1 MSDLI
6 IEDLKD
12 SILKITLNNPSQ
24 QNTLSLDF
32 INDLKKI
39 IDKADKNDEVKV
51 IILSSSGKVFSAG
64 HNLKEIKSHRED
76 KDQGL
81 QFFTTLINSC
91 SDLMIKIINNSKPII
106 AEVSG
111 IATAAGCQ
119 LVASCDLA
127 YASENS
133 KFATPGVNI
142 GLFCSTPMVA
152 LSRVVKSKH
161 SMEMLLTG
169 DFIDANKAKNI
180 GLINNYFSE
189 DSLVDEIKQMAN
201 KIANKSSQT
210 VKIGKKAFY
219 NQAQMKTDDAYKYA
233 SEIMIEKADK
243 NDDVK
248 VIILSSSGK
257 VFSAGH
263 NLKEIK
269 SPVKSISIE
278 CLLLTTLD
286 KATIGVEQ
294 NKPIFTPGVAN
305 LEFSLA

>member
-64 HNLKEIKSHRED
+64 HNLKEIKSHRGD

-81 QFFTTLINSC
+81 QFFTTLINCC

-189 DSLVDEIKQMAN
+189 DSLVDEIRQMAY

-210 VKIGKKAFY
+210 LKIGKKAFY

-233 SEIMIEKADK
+233 SEVMIENMMNQDS
-243 NDDVK
+243 DEG
-248 VIILSSSGK
+248 I
-257 VFSAGH
+257 SA
-263 NLKEIK
+263 
-269 SPVKSISIE
+269 
-278 CLLLTTLD
+278 
-286 KATIGVEQ
+286 
-294 NKPIFTPGVAN
+294 F
-305 LEFSLA
+305 LEKREPNWS

>member
-39 IDKADKNDEVKV
+39 IDKEDKNDKVKV

-64 HNLKEIKSHRED
+64 HNLKEIKSHRDD

-169 DFIDANKAKNI
+169 DFIDANKAKYI

-189 DSLVDEIKQMAN
+189 DSLVDEIRQMAN

-233 SEIMIEKADK
+233 SEIMIENMMNQDS
-243 NDDVK
+243 DEG
-248 VIILSSSGK
+248 I
-257 VFSAGH
+257 SA
-263 NLKEIK
+263 
-269 SPVKSISIE
+269 
-278 CLLLTTLD
+278 
-286 KATIGVEQ
+286 
-294 NKPIFTPGVAN
+294 F
-305 LEFSLA
+305 LEKREPNWS

>member
-6 IEDLKD
+6 IEDFKD

-24 QNTLSLDF
+24 QNTLSLQF

-39 IDKADKNDEVKV
+39 IEKADSSDDVKV

-81 QFFTTLINSC
+81 HFFTTLINSC
-91 SDLMIKIINNSKPII
+91 SDLMLKIINNSKPVI
-106 AEVSG
+106 AEVNG

-127 YASENS
+127 YASDSS

-152 LSRVVKSKH
+152 LSRVINNKH

-169 DFIDANKAKNI
+169 DFINADKAKSI

-189 DSLVDEIKQMAN
+189 DKLVNETKGMAV

-210 VKIGKKAFY
+210 LKIGKKAFY
-219 NQAQMKTDDAYKYA
+219 NQAEMKISDAYKYA
-233 SEIMIEKADK
+233 SEIMIKNMMNQVSEEGIAAFLEKREP
-243 NDDVK
+243 NW
-248 VIILSSSGK
+248 
-257 VFSAGH
+257 
-263 NLKEIK
+263 
-269 SPVKSISIE
+269 P
-278 CLLLTTLD
+278 
-286 KATIGVEQ
+286 
-294 NKPIFTPGVAN
+294 
-305 LEFSLA
+305 

>member
-1 MSDLI
+1 MSNLI

-12 SILKITLNNPSQ
+12 SILKITLNNPTQ
-24 QNTLSLDF
+24 QNTLSLQF

-39 IDKADKNDEVKV
+39 FENADSNDEIKV

-64 HNLKEIKSHRED
+64 HNLKEIKSHRQD

-81 QFFTTLINSC
+81 QFFKDLINSC
-91 SDLMIKIINNSKPII
+91 SDLMLKIIHNSKPVI
-106 AEVSG
+106 AEVNG

-127 YASENS
+127 YASQVS

-152 LSRVVKSKH
+152 LSRVVKNKH

-169 DFIDANKAKNI
+169 DFIDAEKAKSI

-189 DSLVDEIKQMAN
+189 DELVNKTREMAI

-210 VKIGKKAFY
+210 LKIGKKAFY
-219 NQAQMKTDDAYKYA
+219 NQTEMTISDAYKYA
-233 SEIMIEKADK
+233 SEIMIENMMSQDSEEGIAAFLEKR
-243 NDDVK
+243 
-248 VIILSSSGK
+248 
-257 VFSAGH
+257 
-263 NLKEIK
+263 
-269 SPVKSISIE
+269 
-278 CLLLTTLD
+278 
-286 KATIGVEQ
+286 
-294 NKPIFTPGVAN
+294 TPN
-305 LEFSLA
+305 WP

>member
-6 IEDLKD
+6 IEDLKN

-64 HNLKEIKSHRED
+64 HNLKEIKSHRDD

-91 SDLMIKIINNSKPII
+91 SDLMIKIINNSKHII

-189 DSLVDEIKQMAN
+189 DSLVDEIRQMAN

-233 SEIMIEKADK
+233 SEIMIENMMNQDS
-243 NDDVK
+243 DEG
-248 VIILSSSGK
+248 I
-257 VFSAGH
+257 SA
-263 NLKEIK
+263 
-269 SPVKSISIE
+269 
-278 CLLLTTLD
+278 
-286 KATIGVEQ
+286 
-294 NKPIFTPGVAN
+294 F
-305 LEFSLA
+305 LEEPNWY

>member
-6 IEDLKD
+6 IENLKD

-24 QNTLSLDF
+24 QNTLSLEL

-39 IDKADKNDEVKV
+39 IDKADKNDDVRV
-51 IILSSSGKVFSAG
+51 IIISSSGKVFSAG

-91 SDLMIKIINNSKPII
+91 SDLMINIINNSKPVI

-152 LSRVVKSKH
+152 LSRVVKNKH

-169 DFIDANKAKNI
+169 DFIDADKAKNI

-189 DSLVDEIKQMAN
+189 DSLVSEIREMAN

-233 SEIMIEKADK
+233 SEVMIENMMNQDS
-243 NDDVK
+243 DEG
-248 VIILSSSGK
+248 I
-257 VFSAGH
+257 SA
-263 NLKEIK
+263 
-269 SPVKSISIE
+269 
-278 CLLLTTLD
+278 
-286 KATIGVEQ
+286 
-294 NKPIFTPGVAN
+294 F
-305 LEFSLA
+305 LEKREPNWS

>member
-1 MSDLI
+1 MNNLI

-189 DSLVDEIKQMAN
+189 DSLVDEIRQMAN

-233 SEIMIEKADK
+233 SEIMIENMMNQDS
-243 NDDVK
+243 DEG
-248 VIILSSSGK
+248 I
-257 VFSAGH
+257 SA
-263 NLKEIK
+263 
-269 SPVKSISIE
+269 
-278 CLLLTTLD
+278 
-286 KATIGVEQ
+286 
-294 NKPIFTPGVAN
+294 F
-305 LEFSLA
+305 LEKREPNWS

>member
-6 IEDLKD
+6 IENLKD

-24 QNTLSLDF
+24 QNTLSLQF

-39 IDKADKNDEVKV
+39 FENADSSDEVKV

-76 KDQGL
+76 KDKGL
-81 QFFTTLINSC
+81 HFFTTLINSC
-91 SDLMIKIINNSKPII
+91 SDLMLKIINNSKPVI
-106 AEVSG
+106 AEVKG

-127 YASENS
+127 YASKSS

-152 LSRVVKSKH
+152 LSRVVNNKH

-169 DFIDANKAKNI
+169 DFINADKAKSI

-189 DSLVDEIKQMAN
+189 DKLVNETKGMAV

-210 VKIGKKAFY
+210 LKIGKKAFY
-219 NQAQMKTDDAYKYA
+219 NQAEMKISDAYKYA
-233 SEIMIEKADK
+233 SEIMIKNMMNQVSEEGIAAFLEKREP
-243 NDDVK
+243 NW
-248 VIILSSSGK
+248 S
-257 VFSAGH
+257 
-263 NLKEIK
+263 
-269 SPVKSISIE
+269 
-278 CLLLTTLD
+278 
-286 KATIGVEQ
+286 
-294 NKPIFTPGVAN
+294 
-305 LEFSLA
+305 

>member
-189 DSLVDEIKQMAN
+189 DSLVDEIRQMAN

-233 SEIMIEKADK
+233 SEIMIENMMNQDS
-243 NDDVK
+243 DEG
-248 VIILSSSGK
+248 I
-257 VFSAGH
+257 SA
-263 NLKEIK
+263 
-269 SPVKSISIE
+269 
-278 CLLLTTLD
+278 
-286 KATIGVEQ
+286 
-294 NKPIFTPGVAN
+294 F
-305 LEFSLA
+305 LEKREPNWS

>member
-189 DSLVDEIKQMAN
+189 DSLVDEIRQMAN

-219 NQAQMKTDDAYKYA
+219 NQVQMKTDDAYKYA
-233 SEIMIEKADK
+233 SEVMIENMMNQDS
-243 NDDVK
+243 DEG
-248 VIILSSSGK
+248 I
-257 VFSAGH
+257 SA
-263 NLKEIK
+263 
-269 SPVKSISIE
+269 
-278 CLLLTTLD
+278 
-286 KATIGVEQ
+286 
-294 NKPIFTPGVAN
+294 F
-305 LEFSLA
+305 LEKREPNWS

>member
-189 DSLVDEIKQMAN
+189 DSLVDEIRQMAN

-233 SEIMIEKADK
+233 SEIMIENMMNQDS
-243 NDDVK
+243 DEG
-248 VIILSSSGK
+248 I
-257 VFSAGH
+257 SA
-263 NLKEIK
+263 
-269 SPVKSISIE
+269 
-278 CLLLTTLD
+278 
-286 KATIGVEQ
+286 
-294 NKPIFTPGVAN
+294 F
-305 LEFSLA
+305 LEKREPDWS

>member
-189 DSLVDEIKQMAN
+189 DSLVDEIRQMAN

-233 SEIMIEKADK
+233 SEIMIENMMSQDS
-243 NDDVK
+243 DEG
-248 VIILSSSGK
+248 I
-257 VFSAGH
+257 SA
-263 NLKEIK
+263 
-269 SPVKSISIE
+269 
-278 CLLLTTLD
+278 
-286 KATIGVEQ
+286 
-294 NKPIFTPGVAN
+294 F
-305 LEFSLA
+305 LEKREPDWS

>member
-6 IEDLKD
+6 IENFKD

-24 QNTLSLDF
+24 QNTLSLQF

-39 IDKADKNDEVKV
+39 IENADSSDEVKV

-91 SDLMIKIINNSKPII
+91 SDLMLKIINNSKPVI
-106 AEVSG
+106 AEVNG

-127 YASENS
+127 YASDSS

-152 LSRVVKSKH
+152 LSRVVNNKH

-169 DFIDANKAKNI
+169 DLINADKAKSI
-180 GLINNYFSE
+180 GLINNYFNE
-189 DSLVDEIKQMAN
+189 DKLVNKTREMAVR
-201 KIANKSSQT
+201 IANKSSLT
-210 VKIGKKAFY
+210 LRIGKKAFY
-219 NQAQMKTDDAYKYA
+219 NQTELKISDAYKYA
-233 SEIMIEKADK
+233 SEIMIKNMMNQDSEEGIEAFLEKREP
-243 NDDVK
+243 NW
-248 VIILSSSGK
+248 S
-257 VFSAGH
+257 
-263 NLKEIK
+263 
-269 SPVKSISIE
+269 
-278 CLLLTTLD
+278 
-286 KATIGVEQ
+286 
-294 NKPIFTPGVAN
+294 
-305 LEFSLA
+305 

>member
-6 IEDLKD
+6 IEDYKD
-12 SILKITLNNPSQ
+12 SILKIILNNPSQ
-24 QNTLSLDF
+24 QNTLSLQF

-39 IDKADKNDEVKV
+39 IENADNSDEVKV

-91 SDLMIKIINNSKPII
+91 SELMLKIVNNSKPVI
-106 AEVSG
+106 AEVNG

-127 YASENS
+127 YASQFS

-152 LSRVVKSKH
+152 LSRVVKNKH

-169 DFIDANKAKNI
+169 DFIDADKAKFI

-189 DSLVDEIKQMAN
+189 DNLVNETRKMAF

-219 NQAQMKTDDAYKYA
+219 NQSEMNISDAYKYA
-233 SEIMIEKADK
+233 SQIMIENMMNKD
-243 NDDVK
+243 
-248 VIILSSSGK
+248 SEEG
-257 VFSAGH
+257 
-263 NLKEIK
+263 
-269 SPVKSISIE
+269 IE
-278 CLLLTTLD
+278 AFLE
-286 KATIGVEQ
+286 KR
-294 NKPIFTPGVAN
+294 TPN
-305 LEFSLA
+305 WN

>member
-64 HNLKEIKSHRED
+64 HNLKEIKSHRDD

-127 YASENS
+127 YASEHS

-189 DSLVDEIKQMAN
+189 DSLVDEIRQIAN

-219 NQAQMKTDDAYKYA
+219 NQAQMKTVDAYKYA
-233 SEIMIEKADK
+233 SEIMIENMMNQDS
-243 NDDVK
+243 DEG
-248 VIILSSSGK
+248 I
-257 VFSAGH
+257 SA
-263 NLKEIK
+263 
-269 SPVKSISIE
+269 
-278 CLLLTTLD
+278 
-286 KATIGVEQ
+286 
-294 NKPIFTPGVAN
+294 F
-305 LEFSLA
+305 LEKREPNWS

>member
-24 QNTLSLDF
+24 QNTLSLNF

-64 HNLKEIKSHRED
+64 HNLKEIKSHRDD

-189 DSLVDEIKQMAN
+189 DSLVDEIRQMAN

-233 SEIMIEKADK
+233 SEIMIENMMNQDS
-243 NDDVK
+243 DEG
-248 VIILSSSGK
+248 I
-257 VFSAGH
+257 SA
-263 NLKEIK
+263 
-269 SPVKSISIE
+269 
-278 CLLLTTLD
+278 
-286 KATIGVEQ
+286 
-294 NKPIFTPGVAN
+294 F
-305 LEFSLA
+305 LEKREPDWS

>member
-6 IEDLKD
+6 IEDLND

-39 IDKADKNDEVKV
+39 INKADKNDDVKV
-51 IILSSSGKVFSAG
+51 IILSSSSQIFSAG
-64 HNLKEIKSHRED
+64 HNLKEITSHRED

-91 SDLMIKIINNSKPII
+91 SDLMINIINNSKPVI

-152 LSRVVKSKH
+152 LSRAVSNKH
-161 SMEMLLTG
+161 AMEMLLTG
-169 DFIDANKAKNI
+169 DFIKADKAKSI
-180 GLINNYFSE
+180 GLINNYFKEE
-189 DSLVDEIKQMAN
+189 DLTNEVNFIAS
-201 KIANKSSQT
+201 KISHKSSLT
-210 VKIGKKAFY
+210 IRTGKKAFY
-219 NQAQMKTDDAYKYA
+219 NQIEKNIKDAYQYA
-233 SEIMIEKADK
+233 SEVMIKNMMETDSEEGIKAFIEKR
-243 NDDVK
+243 
-248 VIILSSSGK
+248 
-257 VFSAGH
+257 
-263 NLKEIK
+263 
-269 SPVKSISIE
+269 
-278 CLLLTTLD
+278 
-286 KATIGVEQ
+286 
-294 NKPIFTPGVAN
+294 KPN
-305 LEFSLA
+305 WN